1 MVVGEQKE
9 GKMTSKIGLGND
21 SPQGLSRRTI
31 LSATAVGAATTGIA
45 GMLAAQANAQAASG
59 GKLQEVLQRGHL
71 ICGTGSTNPPWHF
84 EDEAGALVGM
94 DIDMARLVAKGLFS
108 DPSKVEFVR
117 QEADAR
123 IPSIVT
129 GKVDV
134 VFQFMTVTAG
144 RAQQVGF
151 TIPYYREGVTLFM
164 LADSKYNNIDELR
177 AGGASVRVAGL
188 QNVYIEEWIHMAVPQ
203 ASVDQF
209 DSEAACLEALNS
221 KRVDAY
227 MHDQS
232 SVRWFMDKVP
242 NRYKSSGYNWMPN
255 MYSAAV
261 RQDDQVWLNYVNIV
275 LQDAMTGIEFPS
287 YSASFKKWF
296 GQDLPNPTV
305 GFPLEY
311 APRVG

>member
-1 MVVGEQKE
+1 MIGQDESSRDRTTGLNRRRLLAASAAGAALGSTV
-9 GKMTSKIGLGND
+9 SGLGAA
-21 SPQGLSRRTI
+21 LSVQP
-31 LSATAVGAATTGIA
+31 AE
-45 GMLAAQANAQAASG
+45 AQTPG

-84 EDEAGALVGM
+84 EDDSGTLVGM
-94 DIDMARLVAKGLFS
+94 DIDMARLIAKGLFT

-123 IPSIVT
+123 IPSLLT

-144 RAQQVGF
+144 RAQQVEF

-164 LADSKYNNIDELR
+164 LADSKYNTIDDLR
-177 AGGASVRVAGL
+177 SAGGNLHVAGL
-188 QNVYIEEWIHMAVPQ
+188 QNVYIEDWIHLAVPD
-203 ASVDQF
+203 AKVDQF
-209 DSEAACLEALNS
+209 DSEASCLEALNS
-221 KRVDAY
+221 KRVGAY

-232 SVRWFMDKVP
+232 SVRWFMNKFP
-242 NRYKSSGYNWMPN
+242 NRYKTSGYNWMPN

-261 RQDDQVWLNYVNIV
+261 RPGDQVWLNYVNIV
-275 LQDAMTGIEFPS
+275 LQDAMTGIEFPT
-287 YSASFKKWF
+287 YKASFKKWF

-311 APRVG
+311 TPRAG